1 MGAKVDRLNK
11 NSVTSIFS
19 GVIVSVAVTL
29 ILILVFA
36 LLIKFFN
43 ISDGAI
49 FPVNQVIKV
58 VSLFI
63 GILTVVKMSRTKGF
77 LKGIILGILYYL
89 LSYIVFSLLQGGFSF
104 SINNV
109 YDFLLTSL
117 MGGLIGIITINI
129 IR

>member
-49 FPVNQVIKV
+49 FPVNQVIKI